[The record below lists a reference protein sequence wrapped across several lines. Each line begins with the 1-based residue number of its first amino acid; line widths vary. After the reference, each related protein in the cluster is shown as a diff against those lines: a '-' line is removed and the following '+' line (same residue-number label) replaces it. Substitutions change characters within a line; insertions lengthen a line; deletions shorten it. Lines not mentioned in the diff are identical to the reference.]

1 MAAGFRAGDRVRVT
15 LERGGAMSGASN
27 DRYVDVGKVPV
38 FESDGYS
45 YERCR
50 EDALELIDRAS
61 HAMECWRDYDFEVAV
76 HGDDE
81 VVESYAAEMLD
92 DAVVDV
98 IFQACQLAASARIDV
113 RKMLAK
119 RKDVAT
125 DGRIEKLTAYRPVK
139 LTYSSNVGGDV
150 R

>member
-1 MAAGFRAGDRVRVT
+1 
-15 LERGGAMSGASN
+15 MSDASN

-45 YERCR
+45 YERCG
-50 EDALELIDRAS
+50 EDASELIDRAS
-61 HAMECWRDYDFEVAV
+61 HAMGCWRDHDFEVAV

-81 VVESYAAEMLD
+81 
-92 DAVVDV
+92 V

-119 RKDVAT
+119 RKDIAT

>member
-1 MAAGFRAGDRVRVT
+1 MIRHAE
-15 LERGGAMSGASN
+15 LETGAS
-27 DRYVDVGKVPV
+27 
-38 FESDGYS
+38 
-45 YERCR
+45 
-50 EDALELIDRAS
+50 RAQGRGS
-61 HAMECWRDYDFEVAV
+61 
-76 HGDDE
+76 
-81 VVESYAAEMLD
+81 
-92 DAVVDV
+92 VVDV

-119 RKDVAT
+119 RKDIAT